1 MVLSVPILST
11 LFGYGAFTPRDV
23 LLSSQSLT
31 AYAFGLPFFVL
42 IKVLAPGFFARGDTA
57 TPVRVGMATLGVNLC
72 LNLALMRP
80 LQHVGPPLATSLASA
95 INAVVLALL
104 LFRRGFLQP
113 DRSMLSRLAR
123 MAVAAGVMA
132 VLLAW
137 LSHGVFHDLPQRHGL
152 VRVAELGTLTG
163 CGMLTYGLLLQVL
176 GVIDLRTLPG
186 RLAARL
192 RRRTRP
198 PVQTPSRLPS

>member
-1 MVLSVPILST
+1 MV
-11 LFGYGAFTPRDV
+11 
-23 LLSSQSLT
+23 
-31 AYAFGLPFFVL
+31 
-42 IKVLAPGFFARGDTA
+42 IKVLAPGFFARGDTV

-123 MAVAAGVMA
+123 MAVAAGAVA
-132 VLLAW
+132 VLLAV

-152 VRVAELGTLTG
+152 LRVAELGTLTG
-163 CGMLTYGLLLQVL
+163 TGMLTYGLLLQVL

-198 PVQTPSRLPS
+198 PAQARSRLPS